1 MTKVKSI
8 NFLKEKEIY
17 IKNICEKLASL
28 KTAEEVSDFLNRLL
42 TKNEID
48 RVARRLG
55 VARRLM
61 DKISYVKI
69 STDLL
74 VGSDT
79 ISRVSRWIKE
89 GIYNVSRSRKT
100 RPYSVE
106 DGSREPLSSRWVRKR
121 YPWHFVLSEIL
132 KSKK

>member
-1 MTKVKSI
+1 MIKIKSI

-17 IKNICEKLASL
+17 LKNICKKLASL
-28 KTAEEVSDFLNRLL
+28 KTAEEISDFLDRLL
-42 TKNEID
+42 TKNEVDKI
-48 RVARRLG
+48 ARRLG
-55 VARRLM
+55 VAKRLM
-61 DKISYVKI
+61 DKLSYTKI

-89 GIYNVSRSRKT
+89 GIYIVNRGRKIRS
-100 RPYSVE
+100 YYVE
-106 DGSREPLSSRWVRKR
+106 DGSKEFLSSKWIRKR